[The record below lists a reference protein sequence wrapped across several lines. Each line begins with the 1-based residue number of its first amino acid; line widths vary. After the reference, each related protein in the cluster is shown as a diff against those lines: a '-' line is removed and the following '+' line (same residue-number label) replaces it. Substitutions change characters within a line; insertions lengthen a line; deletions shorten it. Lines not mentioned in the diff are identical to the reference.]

1 MAQASSS
8 GSSSNQ
14 ATGAQKVLV
23 VTAASGNQIYDI
35 LAGQTAASIAANGGV
50 TDPALYQEF
59 ADTDFDPACYNFP
72 SAFTL
77 VEGVVGFGLPTA
89 KVSASNLAKSETST
103 QQQAALAGY
112 TSEVLAAQAT
122 LPELSRTPEIQAA
135 IVAVNDLN
143 TTLQANLTAIA
154 AATTIDEVNNVVNPP
169 TGIIN
174 IGRGAVGPL
183 DLNISEYTEFN
194 SASMTEAE
202 TELYVPGTSTVINY
216 GEFVPNKF
224 DSAGNC
230 FTLGDYLVQ
239 IREVATSR
247 VIAEFECPLAPA
259 NVDVAF

>member
-1 MAQASSS
+1 M
-8 GSSSNQ
+8 N
-14 ATGAQKVLV
+14 KVIV
-23 VTAASGNQIYDI
+23 IVNEYPQIYSIPD
-35 LAGQTAASIAANGGV
+35 GQTAQEVAESCGV

-59 ADTDFDPACYNFP
+59 AESDFDAACYDFP

-77 VEGVVGFGLPTA
+77 SGGVVGFELLTA
-89 KVSASNLAKSETST
+89 KVSATAGVKFQTATAQGE
-103 QQQAALAGY
+103 ALAGY

-122 LPELSRTPEIQAA
+122 LPELSRTPEIQASIA
-135 IVAVNDLN
+135 AVNDLN

-174 IGRGAVGPL
+174 IGRGAAGPL
-183 DLNISEYTEFN
+183 DLNVSEYTAFN

-202 TELYVPGTSTVINY
+202 TELYIPGTSTVINY

-239 IREVATSR
+239 IREVATSQ

-259 NVDVAF
+259 NEDVAF

>member
-1 MAQASSS
+1 M
-8 GSSSNQ
+8 
-14 ATGAQKVLV
+14 QKVLIL
-23 VTAASGNQIYDI
+23 TPTSGNQIYDI
-35 LAGQTAASIAANGGV
+35 LPTQTAASIAANGGV

-59 ADTDFDPACYNFP
+59 AESDFDAACYNFS

-77 VEGVVGFGLPTA
+77 VGGVVGFDLPAA
-89 KVSASNLAKSETST
+89 KVTASTQIKGQTST
-103 QQQAALAGY
+103 QQLAALAGY
-112 TSEVLAAQAT
+112 TPEVLAAQAT
-122 LPELSRTPEIQAA
+122 LPELSRTPEIQAS
-135 IVAVNDLN
+135 IVEVNDLN

-154 AATTIDEVNNVVNPP
+154 AATDINEVNNVVNPP

-174 IGRGAVGPL
+174 IGRGSVGPL
-183 DLNISEYTEFN
+183 DLNVSEYTAFN

-202 TELYVPGTSTVINY
+202 TELYIPGTSTVINY

-230 FTLGDYLVQ
+230 FTLGNYLVQ
-239 IREVATSR
+239 IREVATSQ

>member
-1 MAQASSS
+1 MSQKLFIQLPGSGTVLDLSQSSY
-8 GSSSNQ
+8 SN
-14 ATGAQKVLV
+14 A
-23 VTAASGNQIYDI
+23 D
-35 LAGQTAASIAANGGV
+35 LAKMFGV

-59 ADTDFDPACYNFP
+59 PETDFDAACYNFP

-77 VEGVVGFGLPTA
+77 VGGVVGFDLPTA
-89 KVSASNLAKSETST
+89 KVTAST
-103 QQQAALAGY
+103 QVKTTTATEQTTALAGY

-122 LPELSRTPEIQAA
+122 LPELNRTPEIQAA

-143 TTLQANLTAIA
+143 TTLQANLTAIT

-169 TGIIN
+169 TGTLFT
-174 IGRGAVGPL
+174 GRGSAGPL
-183 DLNISEYTEFN
+183 DLNISYYTAFN
-194 SASMTEAE
+194 SASLTEAE

-230 FTLGDYLVQ
+230 FTTGDYLVQ

-247 VIAEFECPLAPA
+247 VITEFECPLAPS
-259 NVDVAF
+259 NVDVTF